1 MRFSQTFI
9 DDLRRQADIVRII
22 SDYVPLKKKGANWMA
37 CCPFHKEKSP
47 SFSVNPVKDIFYCF
61 GCGKGGSVY
70 NFIMEIENVPFP
82 EAIKSVAAKAGVTIP
97 EMVEDK
103 RFEARRKEADDVLA
117 LNALAL
123 VWWEAQLQNETP
135 DALSAREYLKR
146 RGISDET
153 AKTFR
158 LGFAPDSWDALSNH
172 LRKQGVKTESIERS
186 GLVVKKD
193 SGGSY
198 DRFRGRLMFPVMDAQ
213 GRSIAFG
220 GRTMSPDGEPKY
232 LNSPET
238 SAYVK
243 GHHLYGLN
251 ITREEIRKKKFAI
264 LVEGYLD
271 LLIPFQH
278 GVRNVIATLGTALT
292 GEQAKLAAR
301 FARKI
306 VVNYDGDRAGINA
319 AKRAIETLL
328 AEDIEVKVLVLPD
341 NADPDEFIRKHGADE
356 YHKRRGE
363 ALPHIQF
370 VLEQVVRDR
379 NLLRPA
385 DKAAAVEEALPYVR
399 AVRNPIQKREFFDI
413 SMDTLRVDEPAL
425 RKELWETIKLG
436 SGAEVAKV
444 GQKVVRSFGLKPTV
458 AEQKLLELLVTDSE
472 LRAEILPLLEPADY
486 EELATATIFH
496 AIAGLVAEGRPVDAI
511 GLLAETEGDVVSED
525 VVPVLLI
532 SDSLRE
538 EGEALDD
545 SMAVAKSCLNA
556 LRLLSLDRKLT
567 RISSDLAAAE
577 RAGNAERS
585 DKLAL
590 DYLELTKRKGDLLP
604 RNEAALAQLMR

>member
-1 MRFSQTFI
+1 
-9 DDLRRQADIVRII
+9 
-22 SDYVPLKKKGANWMA
+22 
-37 CCPFHKEKSP
+37 
-47 SFSVNPVKDIFYCF
+47 
-61 GCGKGGSVY
+61 
-70 NFIMEIENVPFP
+70 MEIENVPFP
-82 EAIKSVAAKAGVTIP
+82 EAIKSVAAKAGVPIP
-97 EMVEDK
+97 EMLEDK

-158 LGFAPDSWDALSNH
+158 LGFAPDSWDALLNH
-172 LRKQGVKTESIERS
+172 LRKQGVKSENIERS

-213 GRSIAFG
+213 GRAIAFG

-278 GVRNVIATLGTALT
+278 GVRNIIANLGTALT
-292 GEQAKLAAR
+292 GEQAKLATR

-341 NADPDEFIRKHGADE
+341 SADPDEFIRKHGADE

-370 VLEQVVRDR
+370 VLEQVLRDR

-436 SGAEVAKV
+436 SGEEVAKV

-472 LRAEILPLLEPADY
+472 LRGEILPQLEPADY
-486 EELATATIFH
+486 EELATATVFH
-496 AIAGLVAEGRPVDAI
+496 AIAKLVAEGRPVDAI

-525 VVPVLLI
+525 IVPVLLI
-532 SDSLRE
+532 SHSVRE

-545 SMAVAKSCLNA
+545 SMAVATSCLNA
-556 LRLLSLDRKLT
+556 LRLLSLDRRLA

-604 RNEAALAQLMR
+604 RNEAALAQLMRQ